1 MTDRDDIDLIEF
13 FVVLWEEK
21 WLIFFLTI
29 LSLTIAVG
37 YLYTS
42 PKIYQSNIDFTV
54 TKKPLFYS
62 EPTRVYEDFKNT
74 FYSKNNFLEWKKQN
88 TNSKIDFAKFSPI
101 VEVNGFTM
109 SRNPDQ
115 LFAKI
120 ISETK
125 DKFTILVATNDLLI
139 LKEFFLMRT
148 LLMKS

>member
-1 MTDRDDIDLIEF
+1 M
-13 FVVLWEEK
+13 
-21 WLIFFLTI
+21 
-29 LSLTIAVG
+29 
-37 YLYTS
+37 
-42 PKIYQSNIDFTV
+42 
-54 TKKPLFYS
+54 
-62 EPTRVYEDFKNT
+62 YEDFKNT

-109 SRNPDQ
+109 SEIRPA
-115 LFAKI
+115 FCKI